1 MLGDTLFDDILDALA
16 ESADTSRPIFDMLWE
31 DSSFLGMLQNS
42 TPGLT
47 WNPMGVFGD
56 SESNLTSL
64 APTSYGTHS
73 LEAESSI
80 IHAMTGIEASREELL
95 KETITRG
102 WYNNGILPEHLGKAL
117 SLYDIAYHVN
127 ENGTTVDIMR
137 ELVYGRKMIVALD
150 MKEFL
155 SNDPRFMGRGV
166 TNVKETI
173 SDMLGMRTCDQAIWI
188 TDVDSSDPND
198 IKIVINDTTVA
209 GTSEKIYALSD
220 FEETWDDTGFHYV
233 ATDTAPADL
242 EATAIGFD
250 PATGTFAEAAAYFE
264 SRFEGFLDDTPPPL
278 ADSQNFEHLIGDVH
292 RDPTFAQGLG
302 AGEVKLIRAIY
313 NTCQQLIPEVSA
325 FITNSVN
332 FKVLVR
338 LAVRLSD
345 NAANVINRLLEDD
358 AQKVEAQGVR
368 NATAADLTEAFAEN
382 PEMLIFFDTGTD
394 ALGVGV
400 VDMSDP
406 TMPQIIVNASG
417 NPNYAEQIYSF
428 ENFTEAWSDVLL
440 FHYVRVTYGNVSL
453 INN

>member
-1 MLGDTLFDDILDALA
+1 MLGDTIFDDILDAMA
-16 ESADTSRPIFDMLWE
+16 ESADTSRPIFDMIWE
-31 DSSFLGMLQNS
+31 DSSFFGMLQNS
-42 TPGLT
+42 APGLT
-47 WNPMGVFGD
+47 WDPMGVFGAS

-64 APTSYGTHS
+64 APTSYGAHS
-73 LEAESSI
+73 LEAEISI
-80 IHAMTGIEASREELL
+80 IHAMTGIEVSTEELL
-95 KETITRG
+95 KEAIARG
-102 WYNNGILPEHLGKAL
+102 WYNEGILPEHLGKAL
-117 SLYDIAYHVN
+117 SLYDIAYHIN
-127 ENGTTVDIMR
+127 ENGTTADIMR

-150 MKEFL
+150 MSKFL
-155 SNDPRFMGRGV
+155 SNDIRFLGTGIA
-166 TNVKETI
+166 NVKETI
-173 SDMLGMRTCDQAIWI
+173 SDMLGMRTCDQAVWI

-209 GTSEKIYALSD
+209 GTSEKIYSLSD
-220 FEETWDDTGFHYV
+220 FVETWDDTGFHYV

-242 EATAIGFD
+242 EAKAIGFD
-250 PATGTFAEAAAYFE
+250 TATGTFAEAAAYFE

-278 ADSQNFEHLIGDVH
+278 ADSQNFDHLIGDVH

-358 AQKVEAQGVR
+358 AQNVEAQGVR

-382 PEMLIFFDTGTD
+382 PEMLIFLDLGTD
-394 ALGVGV
+394 ALGIGV
-400 VDMSDP
+400 VDVSDP

-417 NPNYAEQIYSF
+417 DPNHAEQIYSF
-428 ENFTEAWSDVLL
+428 EDFTEAWSDAL
-440 FHYVRVTYGNVSL
+440 FHYVRVTYGTF
-453 INN
+453 

>member
-1 MLGDTLFDDILDALA
+1 MLGDTIFDDILDAMA
-16 ESADTSRPIFDMLWE
+16 ESADTSRPIFDMIWE
-31 DSSFLGMLQNS
+31 DSSFFGMLQNS
-42 TPGLT
+42 APGLT
-47 WNPMGVFGD
+47 WDPMGVFGAS

-64 APTSYGTHS
+64 APTSYGAHS
-73 LEAESSI
+73 LEAEISI
-80 IHAMTGIEASREELL
+80 IHAMTGIEVSTEELL
-95 KETITRG
+95 KEAIARG
-102 WYNNGILPEHLGKAL
+102 WYNEGILPEHLGKAL
-117 SLYDIAYHVN
+117 SLYDIAYHIN
-127 ENGTTVDIMR
+127 ENGTTADIMR

-150 MKEFL
+150 MSKFL
-155 SNDPRFMGRGV
+155 SNDIRFLGTGIA
-166 TNVKETI
+166 NVKETI
-173 SDMLGMRTCDQAIWI
+173 SDMLGMRTCDQAVWI

-209 GTSEKIYALSD
+209 GTSEKIYSLSD
-220 FEETWDDTGFHYV
+220 FVETWDDTGFHYV

-242 EATAIGFD
+242 EAKAIGFD
-250 PATGTFAEAAAYFE
+250 TATGTFAEVAAYFE

-278 ADSQNFEHLIGDVH
+278 ADSQNFDHLIGDVH

-358 AQKVEAQGVR
+358 AQNVEAQGVR

-382 PEMLIFFDTGTD
+382 PEMLIFLDLGTD
-394 ALGVGV
+394 ALGIGV
-400 VDMSDP
+400 VDVSDP

-417 NPNYAEQIYSF
+417 DPNHAEQIYSF
-428 ENFTEAWSDVLL
+428 EDFTEAWSDAL
-440 FHYVRVTYGNVSL
+440 FHYVRVTYGTF
-453 INN
+453 

>member
-1 MLGDTLFDDILDALA
+1 MLGDTIFDDILDAMA
-16 ESADTSRPIFDMLWE
+16 ESADTSRPIFDMIWE
-31 DSSFLGMLQNS
+31 DSSFFGMLQNS
-42 TPGLT
+42 APGLT
-47 WNPMGVFGD
+47 WDPMGVFGAS

-64 APTSYGTHS
+64 APTSYGAHS
-73 LEAESSI
+73 LEAEISI
-80 IHAMTGIEASREELL
+80 IHAMTGIEVPREELL
-95 KETITRG
+95 KEAIARG
-102 WYNNGILPEHLGKAL
+102 WYNEGILPKHLGKAL
-117 SLYDIAYHVN
+117 SLYDIAYHIN
-127 ENGTTVDIMR
+127 ENGTTADIMR

-150 MKEFL
+150 MSKFL
-155 SNDPRFMGRGV
+155 SNDIRFLGTGIA
-166 TNVKETI
+166 NVKETI
-173 SDMLGMRTCDQAIWI
+173 SDMLGMRTCDQAVWI

-209 GTSEKIYALSD
+209 GTSEKIYSLSD
-220 FEETWDDTGFHYV
+220 FVETWDDTGFHYV

-242 EATAIGFD
+242 EAKAIGFD
-250 PATGTFAEAAAYFE
+250 TATGTFAEAAAYFE

-358 AQKVEAQGVR
+358 AQNVEAQGVR

-382 PEMLIFFDTGTD
+382 PEMLIFLDLGTD
-394 ALGVGV
+394 ALGIGV
-400 VDMSDP
+400 VDVSDP

-417 NPNYAEQIYSF
+417 DPNHAEQIYSF
-428 ENFTEAWSDVLL
+428 EDFTEAWSDAL
-440 FHYVRVTYGNVSL
+440 FHYVRVTYGTF
-453 INN
+453 